1 MGVEANKEL
10 VRRLQRELMESR
22 DVDAVDRFFSER
34 FVSHNTPPGLSPGVA
49 GVKAF
54 MAMLSDMLP
63 DIEVEIDQLVAEGD
77 WVAVAT
83 TMRSREVAVTGIDMV
98 RVQGGRIVEH
108 RGLTDLVGL
117 ARQLGQA

>member
-1 MGVEANKEL
+1 MGVEENKEL
-10 VRRLQRELMESR
+10 LRRLHRELFESR
-22 DVDAVDRFFSER
+22 DPDTVDRFFSER
-34 FVSHNTPPGLSPGVA
+34 FVSHNTPPGLPAGVA

-54 MAMLSDMLP
+54 LTTMRDTIP
-63 DIEVEIDQLVAEGD
+63 EVEVQIDQLVAEGD

-83 TMRSREVAVTGIDMV
+83 TIRGTGIAVTGIDMV
-98 RVQGGRIVEH
+98 RLEDGRIVEH

>member
-22 DVDAVDRFFSER
+22 NLDAVDRFFSER
-34 FVSHNTPPGLSPGVA
+34 FVSHNTPPGLPPGVA

-54 MAMLSDMLP
+54 MTGLRDTLP
-63 DIEVEIDQLVAEGD
+63 DLEVEIDQLVAEGD

-83 TMRSREVAVTGIDMV
+83 TMRSGKVAVTGVDMV
-98 RVQGGRIVEH
+98 RFDDGRIVEH
-108 RGLTDLVGL
+108 RGLTDLIGL
-117 ARQLGQA
+117 ARQLRQA